1 MWYDNRTDNLKGGKT
16 MLFAVDIGN
25 TNMEFGV
32 FQGETLIASFRLGTN
47 RDITSDEIGLSVR
60 QFLLIYEID
69 LADIE
74 DVIITSVV
82 PQMMYS
88 IKNAMRKYLRKEPL
102 IVQENI
108 QVNIVNKYKNQTEVG
123 ADRLVNA
130 YAAVRK
136 YTGPLIVVDFG
147 TATTFDVVDGDGA
160 YLGGVIY
167 PGIKIS
173 LDALTQKTSKLPT
186 VQIVK
191 PESVIGKTTVT
202 SMQAGIVYGYTGA
215 VINLIREIEAELG
228 EKTTVIATG
237 GLARMIGEQTNAFE
251 KIEKTLTLEGLQMI
265 YADYCNQK

>member
-1 MWYDNRTDNLKGGKT
+1 
-16 MLFAVDIGN
+16 MLFAVDVGN

-32 FQGETLIASFRLGTN
+32 FDGAKLIASFRLGTN
-47 RDITSDEIGLSVR
+47 RDITSDEIGLFVR
-60 QFLLIYEID
+60 QFLLIHD
-69 LADIE
+69 VVLDDIE

-82 PQMMYS
+82 PQIMHSM
-88 IKNAMRKYLRKEPL
+88 KNAMRKYLKKEPL

-108 QVNIVNKYKNQTEVG
+108 SINIVNKYKNESEVG

-130 YAAVRK
+130 YAVAQK
-136 YTGPLIVVDFG
+136 YKGPLIVVDFG
-147 TATTFDVVDGDGA
+147 TATTFDVIDREGA

-191 PESVIGKTTVT
+191 PKSVIGKTTIT

-215 VINLIREIEAELG
+215 VINLIKEIEAELG

-237 GLARMIGEQTNAFE
+237 GLARMIGEQTNVFE

-265 YADYCNQK
+265 YEDYKKNA